1 MGAKQPQ
8 LSTDKSPAYNQLKQS
23 EVINIV
29 SQTQFL
35 HFLMNQNNVI
45 FFLSRS
51 GTFTNGLINAV
62 ISHVSAAT
70 AAAWS

>member
-1 MGAKQPQ
+1 MM
-8 LSTDKSPAYNQLKQS
+8 S
-23 EVINIV
+23 
-29 SQTQFL
+29 
-35 HFLMNQNNVI
+35 
-45 FFLSRS
+45 FFSRS